1 MKAAVTSAP
10 GGPIEVVS
18 VEDPAPDSGETLVEV
33 HAASVNRLDRAV
45 YEGVGIGKVARFPLI
60 QGIDAA
66 GVAVSGPDRGRR
78 VVVKPSA
85 SCGGCRWCEEGRDA
99 DCAAASVMGIHR
111 PGGFAEF
118 VVAPSHNVVPIPDAM
133 SFAEAAAAAHVH
145 PVALRMIR
153 AAELDDAETVLVTGA
168 AGAVG
173 LACVQ
178 LAGALGA
185 RVIGV
190 CSSEPKAE
198 AVRAQGATAVV
209 ADAGDLEAVI
219 RELTDGSGV
228 DVVLDSTGSP
238 VVVAAAAAAMGRG
251 GRFVVVGTHVG
262 SRLEIDLSRLY
273 TMRQRFLG
281 SAGSS
286 RADFR
291 EAYQLMDRMGLHP
304 VVGGVHPLGDVAAAL
319 DAVLDRWRIGKPVIH
334 VR

>member
-10 GGPIEVVS
+10 NGAIDVLSVDDPTADAGG
-18 VEDPAPDSGETLVEV
+18 TLVEV

-45 YEGVGIGKVARFPLI
+45 YEGVGLGRFARFPLV

-66 GVAVSGPDRGRR
+66 GVAVSGPHEGRR

-85 SCGGCRWCEEGRDA
+85 ACGSCRSCERGRDA
-99 DCAAASVMGIHR
+99 DCVAASVMGIHR
-111 PGGFAEF
+111 PGGFAEY
-118 VVAPSHNVVPIPDAM
+118 VTAPDHNVVPIPDAL

-145 PVALRMIR
+145 PVALRMMR
-153 AAELDDAETVLVTGA
+153 AAELDDGETVLVTGA

-178 LAGALGA
+178 LAGALGG

-190 CSSEPKAE
+190 CSTESKAE

-209 ADAGDLEAVI
+209 AGSGDLEVVI
-219 RELTDGSGV
+219 RELTDGGGV
-228 DVVLDSTGSP
+228 DVVLDSTGTP
-238 VVVAAAAAAMGRG
+238 AVVTAAAAAMGRG
-251 GRFVVVGTHVG
+251 GRFAVVGTHVG

-291 EAYQLMDRMGLHP
+291 AAYELMERMSLHP
-304 VVGGVHPLGDVAAAL
+304 VIGGVHPLEDVAAAL
-319 DAVLDRWRIGKPVIH
+319 DAVLDRSRIGKPVVQ